1 MRFGASGTA
10 SGGPSNVRDRF
21 AGLGL
26 RLKLLLSYLAV
37 IALAATT
44 MIVIAEW
51 TAPLFYRSHIEQMV
65 RMFGI
70 RDIPEMRRQLFDGFN
85 GAFGSALVVASTVT
99 LMIAVVVSAFIS
111 RQILRSVQRVS
122 HASTRIAAGHYTERL
137 PEMGRDE
144 LGELTSSFNLMAQAL
159 EATEVRRRE
168 LIGTV
173 AHELRTPLTG
183 MRGLTEGLLDG
194 VFRIEEAGPDLLREI
209 RRLERLTDELSL
221 VTRAEARVIPV
232 VLRPASL
239 ADLVRVACTQFERPF
254 RSKGLTLNVDVQ
266 GDAWVLADPDRFT
279 QVLVNLLSNA
289 LRHTSEGGVTV
300 STGISARFGQ
310 VTVQDTGEGIAAHD
324 LPHVFE
330 RFYRSDTSRARDADE
345 NIGTGIGLTVSRHL
359 VEAMG
364 GTLQASSEVGA
375 GTLLTVNLPLAG
387 HPEETAPPQKK
398 QES

>member
-1 MRFGASGTA
+1 
-10 SGGPSNVRDRF
+10 VQHRF

-26 RLKLLLSYLAV
+26 RSKLLLSYLAV

-51 TAPLFYRSHIEQMV
+51 SAPLFYRSHIEQMV

-85 GAFGSALVVASTVT
+85 GAFGSALIVASTVT
-99 LMIAVVVSAFIS
+99 LLIAVVVSAFIS

-221 VTRAEARVIPV
+221 VTRAEAGVIPV
-232 VLRPASL
+232 ALRPASL
-239 ADLVRVACTQFERPF
+239 ADLVRVACGQFERPF
-254 RSKGLTLNVDVQ
+254 ASKGLTLTVDVQ
-266 GDAWVLADPDRFT
+266 QDARVLADPDRVT

-289 LRHTSEGGVTV
+289 LRHTSEGGATV
-300 STGISARFGQ
+300 RTGIHAGVGR
-310 VTVQDTGEGIAAHD
+310 VTVQDTGEGIAAQD

-364 GTLQASSEVGA
+364 GTLRVSSEPGR
-375 GTLLTVNLPLAG
+375 GTSLMVDLPLEG
-387 HPEETAPPQKK
+387 LSEETAPPREK
-398 QES
+398 QRI